1 MLEPLLTQITEYF
14 PTKTRSC
21 LKNVLLLCLGILDKE
36 TVNLNRIK
44 NSIGKLNGNAKT
56 GADSHY
62 KRLIR
67 LFDNFSFSGL
77 WIELIAYGMQLMRLK
92 CEYLLLDG
100 TSWKSGNRWFHYL
113 TLCVVYKNVAIPI
126 FWLDLKKHGNS
137 NFKER
142 KKLMAKAFRF
152 FDLKG
157 KILIADREY
166 IGKDWFKYL
175 IHKGLGFVIRS
186 KVKTY
191 KAAVNSAPGKSYDEL
206 IAKVLRSKKPYKAL
220 RKQFVLNGMTLYFV
234 VAKNPDENRKEPYIL
249 LITTMDRPAYGIAA
263 TYLVRWKIEHCFFH
277 LKSNGFNLEAMNLK
291 SSSRCKLLM
300 AVVVFAYI
308 LSVQE
313 GLKTY
318 DEVPLKKYDNGEV
331 WKTKSV
337 FRHGFE
343 KMVVHCISILTFCKY
358 LVQETSR
365 ASKDYLS
372 HKSINVQ

>member
-1 MLEPLLTQITEYF
+1 MLEPLLVKITEYF
-14 PTKTRSC
+14 PDKSKSC
-21 LKNVLLLCLGILDKE
+21 LKNVLLLCLGILEKE

-44 NSIGKLNGNAKT
+44 NSIGKFNGNLNT
-56 GADSHY
+56 RSDSHY

-67 LFDNFSFSGL
+67 LFDNFSFSSL
-77 WIELIAYGMQLMRLK
+77 WIELIAYAMQLMRLK
-92 CEYLLLDG
+92 SKYLLLDG
-100 TSWKSGNRWFHYL
+100 TSWKSGSRWFHYL
-113 TLCVVYKNVAIPI
+113 TLCVVYKGVAIPI

-142 KKLMAKAFRF
+142 KKLITKAFRF
-152 FDLKG
+152 FNLKG

-166 IGKDWFKYL
+166 IGKDWFKFL
-175 IHKGLGFVIRS
+175 VDKGLDFVIRS
-186 KVKTY
+186 KVNTY
-191 KAAVNSAPGKSYDEL
+191 KSAINSVSGKSYDEL

-249 LITTMDRPAYGIAA
+249 LITSLDKSAYEIAQV
-263 TYLVRWKIEHCFFH
+263 YLIRWKIEHCFFH

-291 SSSRCKLLM
+291 NSSRCKLLM
-300 AVVVFAYI
+300 AIVVFAYL

-318 DEVPLKKYDNGEV
+318 DQVPLKQYDNGEV
-331 WKTKSV
+331 WKEKSV

-343 KMVVHCISILTFCKY
+343 KMVIHCISILSFCKF
-358 LVQETSR
+358 LVHEIR
-365 ASKDYLS
+365 RVSKVYQS
-372 HKSINVQ
+372 PKSINV

>member
-1 MLEPLLTQITEYF
+1 MLESLLHNITESF
-14 PTKTRSC
+14 PEKSKVC

-44 NSIGKLNGNAKT
+44 NSIGKLNGNLDT
-56 GADSHY
+56 NADSHY

-67 LFDNFSFSGL
+67 FFDNFSFSSL

-113 TLCVVYKNVAIPI
+113 TLCAVYKNVAIPI

-142 KKLMAKAFRF
+142 KKLISKAFRF
-152 FDLKG
+152 FDLAG
-157 KILIADREY
+157 KTLIADREY
-166 IGKDWFKYL
+166 IGKEWFKL
-175 IHKGLGFVIRS
+175 LVDKGLDFVIRS

-191 KAAVNSAPGKSYDEL
+191 KSAIDSSPGKSYDEL
-206 IAKVLRSKKPYKAL
+206 IQKVLRSKRPYKAV
-220 RKQFVLNGMTLYFV
+220 RKRFELNGMTLYFV

-249 LITTMDRPAYGIAA
+249 LITTVDKPAYGIA
-263 TYLVRWKIEHCFFH
+263 TIYLIRWKIEHCFFH
-277 LKSNGFNLEAMNLK
+277 LKSNGFDLEAMNLK
-291 SSSRCKLLM
+291 NSSRCKLLM

-308 LSVQE
+308 LSVHE
-313 GLKTY
+313 GLKSY
-318 DEVPLKKYDNGEV
+318 NEVALKKYSNGEV

-343 KMVVHCISILTFCKY
+343 KIVVHCISIITFCRY
-358 LVQETSR
+358 LEQEIRQAINSYQ
-365 ASKDYLS
+365 SP
-372 HKSINVQ
+372 KSLNVQ